1 MRFQQL
7 SEVRS
12 VKPSKFPG
20 QLNSSQ
26 SEQVGS
32 PTGKRED
39 RGPAPMIL
47 LPLMFIPVHPNFFSF
62 LPPGNKVKAHR
73 HPLWVLF

>member
-1 MRFQQL
+1 M
-7 SEVRS
+7 
-12 VKPSKFPG
+12 KPSKFPG

-32 PTGKRED
+32 PAGKRAQ
-39 RGPAPMIL
+39 GPAPMIL

-62 LPPGNKVKAHR
+62 SSHLEQGEGPQVPFMGTFQGFLN
-73 HPLWVLF
+73 